1 MAYVRQTFP
10 RSVRQLEWIN
20 RVFGLL
26 GLAIVVGFAAK
37 GRDPYK
43 VMMVSMLMLFG
54 YAYCHKMAKHLRVLE
69 ARAPHDTETIAL
81 LYEVAAITSMLGVFF
96 ANAILAEDPKDM
108 FLP

>member
-1 MAYVRQTFP
+1 M
-10 RSVRQLEWIN
+10 N

-26 GLAIVVGFAAK
+26 GLVIVVGFAAK
-37 GRDPYK
+37 GRGPYK

-69 ARAPHDTETIAL
+69 ARAPHDTETIDL
-81 LYEVAAITSMLGVFF
+81 LYEVAVLTSVLGVPF
-96 ANAILAEDPKDM
+96 AHAVLAKDM